1 MRGRAGV
8 WRAEVRRWRERP
20 VRETERLLA
29 VALTIVIVGGIVVA
43 LLGPV
48 HAVEPGIRAALAA
61 AIALL
66 LVSAYLRYVKLRR
79 RQTYVEICAERERLA
94 CDLHD
99 GLAQDLACI
108 AAQGQRLDCQL
119 DPDHPLMVASRHALA
134 RVRGL
139 IADLTAS
146 TAPTTE
152 AALCLVADQLGHR
165 FGLQVDVRI
174 EGDSTSGLDD
184 RRGLAERDELIRSAR
199 EAIVNAALRGGVRH
213 VDLVLSRAGALLVR
227 VSDDSPGIADRSDPA
242 ELLLV

>member
-1 MRGRAGV
+1 MRGRGGV
-8 WRAEVRRWRERP
+8 WRAEVRRLRERP
-20 VRETERLLA
+20 VRETGRVLA
-29 VALTIVIVGGIVVA
+29 VALAVLVAGGIVAA
-43 LLGPV
+43 LLGAV
-48 HAVEPGIRAALAA
+48 HAVEPGLRAALAA
-61 AIALL
+61 AMVLL
-66 LVSAYLRYVKLRR
+66 MGSAYLRYDKLRR
-79 RQTYVEICAERERLA
+79 RQAYGEICSERERLA
-94 CDLHD
+94 WDLHD

-139 IADLTAS
+139 IADLAAS

-174 EGDSTSGLDD
+174 EGDSMSGRDD
-184 RRGLAERDELIRSAR
+184 RRDLAERDELIRSAR
-199 EAIVNAALRGGVRH
+199 EAIVNAALQGGVRH

-242 ELLLV
+242 ELVLV